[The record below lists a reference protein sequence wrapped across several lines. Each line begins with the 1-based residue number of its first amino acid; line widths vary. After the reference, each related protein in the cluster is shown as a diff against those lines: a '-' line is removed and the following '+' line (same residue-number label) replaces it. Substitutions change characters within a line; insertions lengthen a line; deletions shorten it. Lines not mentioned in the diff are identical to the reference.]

1 MDGNGKMSQK
11 IAQLS
16 INEKVCDSICK
27 PTVHEDPEKYTTFD
41 SRSDNRNHTNSYFWN
56 RHFRELA
63 KAAVSG
69 DENALEA
76 FDYKQSARGKSTQK
90 LDSKPFYGA
99 TEAICFIIGGDKGS
113 VFFINENAKFI
124 KLYQMDGPVL
134 KLLYNQD
141 RSILISVTETLML
154 SQYFLKSETEATNLM
169 TVKLNGR
176 SLKADFTWIGNSL
189 LAYVSGEGAVRLVY
203 N

>member
-1 MDGNGKMSQK
+1 
-11 IAQLS
+11 
-16 INEKVCDSICK
+16 
-27 PTVHEDPEKYTTFD
+27 
-41 SRSDNRNHTNSYFWN
+41 
-56 RHFRELA
+56 
-63 KAAVSG
+63 
-69 DENALEA
+69 
-76 FDYKQSARGKSTQK
+76 
-90 LDSKPFYGA
+90 
-99 TEAICFIIGGDKGS
+99 
-113 VFFINENAKFI
+113 
-124 KLYQMDGPVL
+124 MDGPVL